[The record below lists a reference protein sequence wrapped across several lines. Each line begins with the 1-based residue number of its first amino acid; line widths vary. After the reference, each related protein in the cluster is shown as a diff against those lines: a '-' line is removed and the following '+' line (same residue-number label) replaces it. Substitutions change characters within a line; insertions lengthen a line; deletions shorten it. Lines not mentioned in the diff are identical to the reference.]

1 MANLFSD
8 LVKEAVKQGILPA
21 KTEESRTW
29 FREKAQD
36 IKIKNQSMVIRS
48 QPILTAKTFPGF
60 LYMFSYKAK
69 TREDLPYYDQYPVV
83 FPFRQTKEGFYGL
96 NMHYIPLDY
105 RAILMDNLYMLAA
118 DKRYDERTRL
128 RLKYQF
134 LDKSSKYRFF
144 RPCVKQYLNS
154 HVRTR
159 FALIPANQ
167 WDIALFIPQERF
179 VGPAGGFIQSQK
191 VHRDSVKQIRRG
203 KK

>member
-118 DKRYDERTRL
+118 EIGRA
-128 RLKYQF
+128 
-134 LDKSSKYRFF
+134 
-144 RPCVKQYLNS
+144 
-154 HVRTR
+154 HV
-159 FALIPANQ
+159 
-167 WDIALFIPQERF
+167 
-179 VGPAGGFIQSQK
+179 
-191 VHRDSVKQIRRG
+191 
-203 KK
+203 